1 MVFFGPVIH
10 QTMPT
15 AIYAFSGDPITY
27 GHLDIIE
34 RALRLFGRLV
44 VGIGKNPAKKY
55 LFSLEERVELARQA
69 LQHLP
74 DVEVVGFQG
83 LLFDYA
89 YEQGISTIV
98 RGIRNS
104 EDLTYEVMLYQVGD
118 SQQAQID
125 TVFLPAKQALQH
137 VSSGA
142 VKALQL
148 EQGLIHEYVPPL
160 AKQRLEERLSGQYH
174 LAITGEIGVGKSY
187 VTRQLAALADAE
199 GIATH
204 IVDVDQ
210 IGHAILGDLSLP
222 LYRDFRTEVARIF
235 GAALLL
241 PSGAIDRSALGQLI
255 FADRDQLQQFNRLI
269 YQPLLLQLRR
279 QLYGKRGLVLLDTAL
294 IAESE
299 MSYLSNYHTV
309 LVGAATEVQRQRLYK
324 RGYTPQQLQQRL
336 QSQYGHALKQTLL
349 EERIT
354 DTQHGHLWQLDNSE
368 TGNHAAIAALWK
380 QLQDYFGLFSK
391 V

>member
-1 MVFFGPVIH
+1 
-10 QTMPT
+10 MPT

-34 RALRLFGRLV
+34 RAVRLFGRLV

-55 LFSLEERVELARQA
+55 LFSLEERVELAQQA
-69 LQHLP
+69 LRHLP
-74 DVEVVGFQG
+74 EVEVVGFRG

-89 YEQGISTIV
+89 YEHGISTIV

-118 SQQAQID
+118 SQQTQID

-142 VKALQL
+142 VKALQA
-148 EQGLIHEYVPPL
+148 EQGLIHEYVPL
-160 AKQRLEERLSGQYH
+160 LVKQRLEERLSGQYI
-174 LAITGEIGVGKSY
+174 LAVTGEIGVGKSY
-187 VTRQLAALADAE
+187 VTRQLAALAAAQ
-199 GIATH
+199 GMATH

-210 IGHAILGDLSLP
+210 LGHAILGELALP
-222 LYRDFRTEVARIF
+222 LYRDFRAEVARCF

-241 PSGAIDRSALGQLI
+241 PSGAIDRSALGRII
-255 FADRDQLQQFNRLI
+255 FADRDQLQAFNALI

-299 MSYLSNYHTV
+299 MSYLSNNHTV
-309 LVGAATEVQRQRLYK
+309 LVGAASEVQRRRLYE
-324 RGYTPQQLQQRL
+324 RGYSDEQLQQRL
-336 QSQYGHALKQTLL
+336 NSQYRHALKKSLL
-349 EERIT
+349 EARIA
-354 DTQHGHLWQLDNSE
+354 DAQHGQLWVMDNE
-368 TGNHAAIAALWK
+368 IEGNKAAIADLWEI
-380 QLQDYFGLFSK
+380 LQGYFGWSTTSK
-391 V
+391 S

>member
-1 MVFFGPVIH
+1 MS
-10 QTMPT
+10 T

-34 RALRLFGRLV
+34 RAMRLFGRLV

-55 LFSLEERVELARQA
+55 LFSLDERVELAKQA

-74 DVEVVGFQG
+74 NVEVVGFRG

-89 YEQGISTIV
+89 YEHGISTIV

-118 SQQAQID
+118 SQQTQID

-160 AKQRLEERLSGQYH
+160 AKQRLEERLSGQYM
-174 LAITGEIGVGKSY
+174 LAVTGEIGVGKSY
-187 VTRQLAALADAE
+187 VTRQLAALATAQGIDA
-199 GIATH
+199 H
-204 IVDVDQ
+204 IIDVDQ
-210 IGHAILGDLSLP
+210 LGHAILGELALP
-222 LYRDFRTEVARIF
+222 LYRDFRAEVAQRF

-241 PSGAIDRSALGQLI
+241 PSGAIDRSALGRII
-255 FADRDQLQQFNRLI
+255 FADREQLQAFNRLM

-294 IAESE
+294 IAEAE
-299 MSYLSNYHTV
+299 MSYLSNHHTV
-309 LVGAATEVQRQRLYK
+309 LVGAAPEVQRQRLYE
-324 RGYTPQQLQQRL
+324 RGYTEEQLQQRFN
-336 QSQYGHALKQTLL
+336 SQYSHALKKRLL
-349 EERIT
+349 EERMAAA
-354 DTQHGHLWQLDNSE
+354 QHGQLWQLDNSTMGNE
-368 TGNHAAIAALWK
+368 TAIADLWK
-380 QLQDYFGLFSK
+380 VLQAYFEWKAPQSS
-391 V
+391 